1 MTENETSWSTLAEN
15 LHYTMNESKIIFRV
29 DTSMVLR
36 KSKSGKT
43 DIIAT
48 CGRPKPLTL
57 KDGSIIYVNLT
68 VYKYPEST

>member
-1 MTENETSWSTLAEN
+1 MSEDELEWSVLAEN
-15 LHYTMNESKIIFRV
+15 IKYNIDESLISFKI
-29 DTSMVLR
+29 DTSIVLR

-43 DIIAT
+43 NIIAT

-68 VYKYPEST
+68 IYKYPE

>member
-1 MTENETSWSTLAEN
+1 MTENESNWSTLAEN
-15 LHYTMNESKIIFRV
+15 LQYTMNESQVMFRV
-29 DTSMVLR
+29 DCSMVLR

-57 KDGSIIYVNLT
+57 KDGSIVYVNLT
-68 VYKYPEST
+68 VYKYPEDT